1 MHQPSAAC
9 ASLSGLLL
17 ALGCSGGLQAAGNL
31 KLDSKAGLS
40 AKMDAKTSAKVDA
53 KAGPGSSKPKEFG
66 PAVDDALSGA
76 QRSEENRAR
85 DVYRHPKETLAF
97 FGLKTDMSVLEVE
110 PGADGWYSEILA
122 PVLRDHGKYLVT
134 NFDPNGPEKSP
145 LTKVAKA
152 FQAKLDANPGVY
164 DKVQIVTLS
173 EDYDLGEPD
182 SVDMVVTFRNSHLWK
197 QDKIEDRV
205 YGAVFKVL
213 KPGGVL
219 GLVQHRA
226 CAGDKPSRTYIKGYL
241 PQPYVI
247 ERVEKAGFVFEAE
260 SHVNANSWDTKDYP
274 KGVWTLPPSLALGDK
289 DRAKYEKIGESD
301 RMTLRFR
308 KPASSEPAA
317 KSESNEPKPK
327 ASAREPE
334 AASAAAPSSSAA
346 SRGAPP
352 GGAPSASSAPSG
364 STAPPVSATPPVPS
378 AVPATPPKS
387 AAPPPTTL

>member
-1 MHQPSAAC
+1 
-9 ASLSGLLL
+9 LLL
-17 ALGCSGGLQAAGNL
+17 ALGCSGGLQAGGKL
-31 KLDSKAGLS
+31 KLDTKAGLS

-53 KAGPGSSKPKEFG
+53 KAKGESKPRQFG
-66 PAVDDALSGA
+66 PAVDDALRGA

-164 DKVQIVTLS
+164 DKVQVVTLT
-173 EDYDLGEPD
+173 EDYDLGEPG

-205 YGAVFKVL
+205 YGAMFKVL

-226 CAGDKPSRTYIKGYL
+226 CAGDKPSRTYTKGYL

-260 SHVNANSWDTKDYP
+260 SHVNTNSWDTKDYS

-308 KPASSEPAA
+308 KPASSEP
-317 KSESNEPKPK
+317 K

-334 AASAAAPSSSAA
+334 AATAAAPSSSAA
-346 SRGAPP
+346 ASSAPSS
-352 GGAPSASSAPSG
+352 GAPSASGAPSG
-364 STAPPVSATPPVPS
+364 STAPAVSATPPAPSTVPS
-378 AVPATPPKS
+378 ATPPNPPKS
-387 AAPPPTTL
+387 PSPPPTTL